1 MSKKH
6 SSWKPL
12 YAITPTIARGLV
24 EIETARA
31 VVEHTPLSPAAE
43 AELRHRARIRS
54 THYSTRIEGNRLT
67 LKEAQDIIEQKKT
80 GFHGRERDVKEV
92 RNYWDALLKVEDW
105 AERKTEFGEDLI
117 KRIHAIVERGKRA
130 KATPYRGGQNVIR
143 DSGSGEIIYMPPEE
157 KDVPG
162 LMNELVRWVKTAEKE
177 RLPVPIIAALAH
189 YQFVTIHPYFDG
201 NGRTARLLATF
212 ILQKDDYGLNRFFS
226 MEEHHARDL
235 SGYYN
240 SLAVHGHHNYY
251 MGRADAELTPWIEY
265 FVGLLARVF
274 TQAKDE
280 ALRLAGENTSLEPDL
295 LRRLDRRAR
304 VILALFSKK
313 ERITAQEAAA
323 TLGLSSR
330 MVRVLLNRWTE
341 DGLLTVADASNRG
354 RSYNLS
360 AIYRQFI
367 GIHPAD

>member
-1 MSKKH
+1 MTGKRSL
-6 SSWKPL
+6 WKPI
-12 YAITPTIARGLV
+12 YTITPAIARGLM
-24 EIETARA
+24 EIEAVRA
-31 VVEHTPLSPAAE
+31 VVERTPLSLAAE
-43 AELRHRARIRS
+43 VELRHRARIRS

-105 AERKTEFGEDLI
+105 AERKMEFGEDLI
-117 KRIHAIVERGKRA
+117 KRIHAVVERGKRA

-143 DSGSGEIIYMPPEE
+143 DSGSGEIIYMPPEA
-157 KDVPG
+157 KDVAG
-162 LMNELVRWVKTAEKE
+162 LMNELVLWVRAAEKN
-177 RLPVPIIAALAH
+177 RLPAPIIVALAH

-235 SGYYN
+235 PGYYT
-240 SLAVHGHHNYY
+240 SLAVHEHHNYY
-251 MGRADAELTPWIEY
+251 MGRAEADLTRWVEY
-265 FVGLLARVF
+265 FVDLLAKVF
-274 TQAKDE
+274 RQAKEETLRFADE
-280 ALRLAGENTSLEPDL
+280 HTPLEPDL
-295 LRRLDRRAR
+295 LRQLDRRAR
-304 VILALFSKK
+304 IILGLFSKK
-313 ERITAQEAAA
+313 ERITAQDAAV
-323 TLGLSSR
+323 TLGLSPR
-330 MVRVLLNRWTE
+330 MVRLLLNRWTE
-341 DGLLTVADASNRG
+341 VGLLTVSDASNRG

-367 GIHPAD
+367 GNNTTD